1 MSLNAGDLKHMVYD
15 IFEVDSFKSKMGD
28 DNNITVISFSVKEN
42 QVAKDLMTFIE
53 KGYPFVLD
61 ADMTTGEQSDGTYK
75 VFVELER
82 NRDNPEQILEII
94 DGVQKLSDLDSMKF
108 RYYKNFRSADATS
121 ENLRETLP
129 LDRDSYDS
137 KIQGMQMENY
147 QNFFN
152 KSYVESIDMLDD
164 IITLKKKYSEPI
176 RLQFEDFGSINKYDE
191 INESYNFDDFAE
203 VIFLS
208 KYIGDYNISK
218 YGNKFTLENDGKV
231 LIVNRK

>member
-28 DNNITVISFSVKEN
+28 DNNITVVSFSVKEN

-108 RYYKNFRSADATS
+108 RYYKNFRSTDATS
-121 ENLRETLP
+121 ENLSETLP

-191 INESYNFDDFAE
+191 ITESYNFDDFAE